1 MRQVDDTFIEQFQV
15 LTGERGDGQK
25 SRSAIR
31 RGELQPLASMKLKSK
46 QLTAAPTM
54 ADYNALQEDVANIH
68 KALTLISNLY
78 GNAKLPK
85 P

>member
-1 MRQVDDTFIEQFQV
+1 MSVKDERLEV
-15 LTGERGDGQK
+15 LTGERGDK
-25 SRSAIR
+25 SRTRSAIR
-31 RGELQPLASMKLKSK
+31 RGELQALASLGLKSK

-54 ADYNALQEDVANIH
+54 ADYNALQEDVANIYQ
-68 KALTLISNLY
+68 ALTLISNLY

>member
-1 MRQVDDTFIEQFQV
+1 MSVKDERLEV
-15 LTGERGDGQK
+15 LLGERGDSNK

-31 RGELQPLASMKLKSK
+31 RGELQALASLDLKSK

-54 ADYNALQEDVANIH
+54 ADYNALQEDVANIF
-68 KALTLISNLY
+68 KALTLISNRY

>member
-1 MRQVDDTFIEQFQV
+1 MSIDEERFQV
-15 LTGERGDGQK
+15 LTGERGDKNK
-25 SRSAIR
+25 SQSAIR
-31 RGELQPLASMKLKSK
+31 RGELQALASLGLKSK

-54 ADYNALQEDVANIH
+54 ADYNALQEDVDNIFR
-68 KALTLISNLY
+68 ALTLISNLY